1 MDIPLRNWKNRI
13 TFGGCDNRFLMA
25 FHFRPPIL
33 FCILQTFNLESTID
47 SDNVSETA
55 TVQSVKLHATV
66 RMHKTPK
73 FVNYII

>member
-1 MDIPLRNWKNRI
+1 MNGYSATNLEESHHFWRLRQ
-13 TFGGCDNRFLMA
+13 MA